1 MEANYDSTSIVGR
14 PTLMAI
20 FDGHREAQSILEA
33 LRGTGHPLDDV
44 SVLLRPA
51 GTDAVEDLLTGERPA
66 GQSGDARLLSDKGSK
81 TLVLLHP
88 DNEQLEAVRA
98 ALTGL
103 GAENIEYEPQT
114 VYTGAQSAADM
125 EAAAG
130 VSAQE
135 VREHLIQ
142 DEAQAAEAARAA
154 QAAQA
159 AQAARTAQGASDTS
173 QNDQKD
179 Q

>member
-88 DNEQLEAVRA
+88 DDERLEAIRA

-142 DEAQAAEAARAA
+142 DEAQAAEAA

-159 AQAARTAQGASDTS
+159 AQAARTTPAASDTS

-179 Q
+179 H

>member
-1 MEANYDSTSIVGR
+1 MEAEYESTAIVGR
-14 PTLMAI
+14 PTMMAI
-20 FDGHREAQSILEA
+20 FDGHHEAQGILEA
-33 LRGTGHPLDDV
+33 LKATGHPVDDV

-66 GQSGDARLLSDKGSK
+66 GQSGDARLLPEKGSK

-88 DNEQLEAVRA
+88 ADGMVETIRA

-103 GAENIEYEPQT
+103 GAENIEYEPET

-130 VSAQE
+130 VSARE
-135 VREHLIQ
+135 VHEQLAQ
-142 DEAQAAEAARAA
+142 DEAQAAHAPP
-154 QAAQA
+154 Q
-159 AQAARTAQGASDTS
+159 TS
-173 QNDQKD
+173 QTDQKD

>member
-1 MEANYDSTSIVGR
+1 MEAEYVSTYSVGR
-14 PTLMAI
+14 TTLLAI
-20 FDGHREAQSILEA
+20 FDGHREAQSVLEA

-66 GQSGDARLLSDKGSK
+66 GQSGDARLLPEKGSK

-88 DNEQLEAVRA
+88 DTGRVEAIRA
-98 ALTGL
+98 ILTSL

-130 VSAQE
+130 VSARE
-135 VREHLIQ
+135 VHEQIAQ
-142 DEAQAAEAARAA
+142 DEAQAAQAAAAA

-159 AQAARTAQGASDTS
+159 AQAGSDTS
-173 QNDQKD
+173 QKDQKD
-179 Q
+179 H

>member
-1 MEANYDSTSIVGR
+1 MEAQYDSTSIVGR
-14 PTLMAI
+14 PTLMAT
-20 FDGHREAQSILEA
+20 FDGHREAQPIMDA
-33 LRGTGHPLDDV
+33 LTATGHPLEDV

-51 GTDAVEDLLTGERPA
+51 GTDAVEDLVTGDRPA

-88 DNEQLEAVRA
+88 EADHVEAVRA

-103 GAENIEYEPQT
+103 GAENIEYEPET
-114 VYTGAQSAADM
+114 VYTGAQSAEDM
-125 EAAAG
+125 IAAG
-130 VSAQE
+130 GVSLQE
-135 VREHLIQ
+135 VHEHLAQ
-142 DEAQAAEAARAA
+142 DEQ

-159 AQAARTAQGASDTS
+159 AVDTS
-173 QNDQKD
+173 KRTSKD

>member
-1 MEANYDSTSIVGR
+1 MEAETDPSAIVGR
-14 PTLMAI
+14 PTMMAI
-20 FDGHREAQSILEA
+20 FDGHREAQGILDA
-33 LRGTGHPLDDV
+33 VGATGHPLDDV

-88 DNEQLEAVRA
+88 ETDRLEAVRS

-103 GAENIEYEPQT
+103 GAENIEYEPET
-114 VYTGAQSAADM
+114 IYTGSQSAADV

-130 VSAQE
+130 ISARDLHEQ
-135 VREHLIQ
+135 LAQ
-142 DEAQAAEAARAA
+142 DEAQAQAAAR
-154 QAAQA
+154 
-159 AQAARTAQGASDTS
+159 DTEK
-173 QNDQKD
+173 KD

>member
-1 MEANYDSTSIVGR
+1 M
-14 PTLMAI
+14 MAI
-20 FDGHREAQSILEA
+20 FDGHHEAQGILDA
-33 LRGTGHPLDDV
+33 LQAAGHPVDDV

-66 GQSGDARLLSDKGSK
+66 GQSGDARLLPDKGSK

-88 DNEQLEAVRA
+88 DSDRLEAIRA

-103 GAENIEYEPQT
+103 GAENIEYEPET

-130 VSAQE
+130 VSARE
-135 VREHLIQ
+135 VHEQLAQ
-142 DEAQAAEAARAA
+142 DEAQAVQVVPEA
-154 QAAQA
+154 
-159 AQAARTAQGASDTS
+159 S
-173 QNDQKD
+173 QKDQKD